1 MVKALNAPGAP
12 FENRRLLR
20 NWIGAM
26 RKLLKI
32 SAILTTIILLVSC
45 APEVG
50 SEAWC
55 EDMKEKP
62 KGDWTGSEAID
73 FAKHCVL

>member
-1 MVKALNAPGAP
+1 M
-12 FENRRLLR
+12 F
-20 NWIGAM
+20 
-26 RKLLKI
+26 
-32 SAILTTIILLVSC
+32 LLVSC

-55 EDMKEKP
+55 ENMKEKP
-62 KGDWTGSEAID
+62 KGDWAGSEAID

>member
-1 MVKALNAPGAP
+1 MLAK
-12 FENRRLLR
+12 RLIPVLV
-20 NWIGAM
+20 
-26 RKLLKI
+26 LLTMLGFV
-32 SAILTTIILLVSC
+32 SAC

-55 EDMKEKP
+55 DDLKEKS
-62 KGDWTGSEAID
+62 KGDWTANEATD